1 MKRISILVL
10 LLAAMTAV
18 FYSCSKDEDEPG
30 SGKAA
35 MYQVVIKQGGDY
47 QNFIKSVVIAANGTT
62 LKDDIANKSL
72 SKTVFSD
79 EDLTG
84 STFSVSTEGKAVQF
98 AVSGNVADRDEES
111 ITNPMTWDVTV
122 FRDGKEI
129 DHQVITFEDG
139 HQPDSKDLN
148 LYYD

>member
-18 FYSCSKDEDEPG
+18 FYSCSNDDDEPG

-47 QNFIKSVVIAANGTT
+47 QNFIKSVVVAANGTT
-62 LKDDIANKSL
+62 LKDDLTNRSL
-72 SKTVFSD
+72 ETTVFGD
-79 EDLTG
+79 EELTG
-84 STFSVSTEGKAVQF
+84 TIFSVSTQGKAVQF
-98 AVSGNVADRDEES
+98 AVSGGVADRDEES
-111 ITNPMTWDVTV
+111 VTNPMTWDVTV

-129 DHQVITFEDG
+129 ESRVLTFEDG
-139 HQPDSKDLN
+139 HQPNNEDLN

>member
-1 MKRISILVL
+1 MKRISFLVL

-18 FYSCSKDEDEPG
+18 FYSCSNDEDEPG

-35 MYQVVIKQGGDY
+35 MYQVVIKQSGDY

-62 LKDDIANKSL
+62 LKYDIAKKSL

-98 AVSGNVADRDEES
+98 AVSGGVADRDEES

-122 FRDGKEI
+122 YRDGKEI
-129 DHQVITFEDG
+129 DHQVLTFEDG
-139 HQPDSKDLN
+139 HQPSSKDLN

>member
-1 MKRISILVL
+1 MKRISILVM

>member
-1 MKRISILVL
+1 MKRLSVLVL
-10 LLAAMTAV
+10 LFAAMTVV
-18 FYSCSKDEDEPG
+18 FYSCSDDDEPG

-35 MYQVVIKQGGDY
+35 MYQVTIKQGGDY

-62 LKDDIANKSL
+62 LKDDIANKGL

-98 AVSGNVADRDEES
+98 AVSGNIADRDEES
-111 ITNPMTWDVTV
+111 VTNPMTWDVTV

-129 DHQVITFEDG
+129 DHQVLTFEDG
-139 HQPDSKDLN
+139 HQPNSKDLN